1 VKSGCR
7 LSSETYVG
15 LGANL
20 GNPRKTF
27 EEALGLISSFAEV
40 VAGSRLYRSA
50 PFGFPDQPDFVN
62 AVAKLK
68 TDLEALALLR
78 ELRTVEQAL
87 GKKVIRENGPRIIDL
102 DLLVHGDHVIDSE
115 ELILPHPGIAERD
128 FVLLPLC
135 DLAPEIL
142 HPVLRK
148 SFKELKASLADQ
160 HVIGTPEDWS
170 FDLFSDTSE

>member
-1 VKSGCR
+1 MKS
-7 LSSETYVG
+7 EVFVG

-27 EEALGLISSFAEV
+27 EKALDLVSAFGDVIAV
-40 VAGSRLYRSA
+40 SRLYRSS
-50 PFGFPDQPDFVN
+50 PFGFQDQPDFVN

-68 TDLEALALLR
+68 TALEPLALLR

-87 GKKVIRENGPRIIDL
+87 GKKVVRENGPRVIDL
-102 DLLVHGDHVIDSE
+102 DLLMHGDHVIDSE

-160 HVIGTPEDWS
+160 HVVGTPGDWYL
-170 FDLFSDTSE
+170 DLFSDTSK

>member
-87 GKKVIRENGPRIIDL
+87 GKKVVRENGPRIIDL
-102 DLLVHGDHVIDSE
+102 DLLVHGNHVIDSE
-115 ELILPHPGIAERD
+115 ELTLPHPSIAERD

-142 HPVLRK
+142 HPVFRK
-148 SFKELKASLADQ
+148 SFKQLKANLADQ
-160 HVIGTPEDWS
+160 HVIGTPEVWS
-170 FDLFSDTSE
+170 IDLFSDTSE

>member
-1 VKSGCR
+1 VKFGYR

-68 TDLEALALLR
+68 TDLDALDLLR

-87 GKKVIRENGPRIIDL
+87 GKKVIRENGPRIIDI
-102 DLLVHGDHVIDSE
+102 DLLVHGDHIIDSE

-148 SFKELKASLADQ
+148 SFNELKASLADQ